1 MTHVVEEIMLDELVP
16 MLDEKTL
23 GLVSREMGLV
33 GHVTVGLTAEIG
45 SANISVSRLFSLKS
59 GEVVTLLQTVN
70 EPILLRLNGKPVA
83 RGELV
88 AVDDNFGVKITEI
101 L

>member
-1 MTHVVEEIMLDELVP
+1 MSHVIEKIELDDLIPTLEDKSPELVA
-16 MLDEKTL
+16 
-23 GLVSREMGLV
+23 REMELI
-33 GHVTVGLTAEIG
+33 GHVSVDLVAEIG
-45 SANISVSRLFSLKS
+45 SAKLSVSKLFALKA
-59 GEVVTLLQTVN
+59 GEVLALQQTVS
-70 EPILLRLNGKPVA
+70 EPIILRLNGKAVA

>member
-1 MTHVVEEIMLDELVP
+1 MTHVVEKIELDELLPV
-16 MLDEKTL
+16 LDEKAPD
-23 GLVSREMGLV
+23 LVAREMSLI
-33 GHVTVGLTAEIG
+33 GHVAVELVAEIG
-45 SANISVSRLFSLKS
+45 SANLNVSRLFALKA
-59 GEVVTLLQTVN
+59 GEVVALQQTVN
-70 EPILLRLNGKPVA
+70 EPVLLRLNGKAVA